1 MVVVVIGMAATWLD
15 LKRHRGSS
23 IERAKVTQPQNDR
36 SISDRDA
43 TLTDAVVAMALNSA
57 WGRPRRCQRYSAGVG
72 RRVCRRVSGSLPVGS
87 DNDGAAVRHHFGAGR
102 RVATDGK
109 PRATPS
115 RYGAAPQARRKAA
128 TSTSPRQAPSPVQ
141 SIGVAARMPVRGSP
155 IPRTSAMRGTL
166 VHRQLE
172 EQGNRWRWRLVDAD
186 AFGSDARRYR
196 PRRAPLLC
204 RRWPSPARAAHPADP
219 EIAADLDHRPPRSA
233 PLPARAVIDWVKALF
248 AELRDVLAGAA

>member
-1 MVVVVIGMAATWLD
+1 MVAIWLD

-115 RYGAAPQARRKAA
+115 RYGAAPQAAGRRRLLHLQGRHLRLCSLSASRRGCRCVGHLYRGA
-128 TSTSPRQAPSPVQ
+128 SALCAGTLGPP
-141 SIGVAARMPVRGSP
+141 AARRDRETGG
-155 IPRTSAMRGTL
+155 AA
-166 VHRQLE
+166 
-172 EQGNRWRWRLVDAD
+172 RLIDAD

-219 EIAADLDHRPPRSA
+219 EIAAEYWIIVHRDLRRS
-233 PLPARAVIDWVKALF
+233 PCVRAVIDWVKALF